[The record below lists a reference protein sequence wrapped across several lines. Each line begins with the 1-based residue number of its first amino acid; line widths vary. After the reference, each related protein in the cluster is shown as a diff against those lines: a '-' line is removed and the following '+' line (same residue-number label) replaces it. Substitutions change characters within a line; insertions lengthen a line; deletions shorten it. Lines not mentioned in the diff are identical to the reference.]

1 MKTSKT
7 LACSLTA
14 LVSVASPTAFA
25 QDFFLTTEDM
35 HLVRVNVGLP
45 GRAVSDSLITGLA
58 KDEKILGIDFRPA
71 SVANQP
77 VLYALG
83 SSHRIYRIDVTN
95 GVATAAISALSPAL
109 NGTSFGF
116 DFNPT
121 VDRIRITSNA
131 DQDLRAHPDTGAVV
145 AVDGTLAYAAS
156 DAKFGLNPN
165 IVASAYTNSRANAT
179 TTVLY
184 GIDSNFDTLVR
195 QDPPN
200 AGVLNTV
207 GSLGINVGENVAFD
221 VAGTDD
227 KGYLVVTSP
236 GQNVSSSALFEVDL
250 TNGTTTFLSIL
261 PVQAPVTGFSAVTMP
276 GVKFYGVATPGCLG
290 NPRVGVTGSP
300 TLGNASFAITEAN
313 TLPSTFGRLV
323 LGIKSAEPPVLFLG
337 VLNLNIDPFD
347 PATLWLPVAS
357 DNGGGTRAGLPIPND
372 AGLVGLTLYA
382 QFLWA
387 DRCSVIAA
395 SGSNAVKFTILK

>member
-1 MKTSKT
+1 
-7 LACSLTA
+7 
-14 LVSVASPTAFA
+14 
-25 QDFFLTTEDM
+25 
-35 HLVRVNVGLP
+35 LP
-45 GRAVSDSLITGLA
+45 GRVVSDSQITGLA
-58 KDEKILGIDFRPA
+58 KDEQILGIDFRPA
-71 SVANQP
+71 SAANQP
-77 VLYALG
+77 ALYALG
-83 SSHRIYRIDVTN
+83 SSHRIYTIDVTN
-95 GVATAAISALSPAL
+95 GAATPVGATLSPAL
-109 NGTSFGF
+109 NGSSFGF

-145 AVDGTLAYAAS
+145 AVDGTLSYAAN

-165 IVASAYTNSRANAT
+165 IVASAYTNSRANVT

-207 GSLGINVGENVAFD
+207 GSLGINVGENVSFD
-221 VAGTDD
+221 IAGTDD

-250 TNGTTTFLSIL
+250 TNGRTTFLSIL

-276 GVKFYGVATPGCLG
+276 GVMFYGVATPGCLG

-357 DNGGGTRAGLPIPND
+357 DSGGGTRTRLPIPND
-372 AGLVGLTLYA
+372 GGLVGLTLYA